1 MTCCLSF
8 GLFELRRVH
17 GCLRVQVYMFVIAFS
32 TSCVHVYTVH
42 RKTTLCVSCRSD
54 SGSVKP

>member
-1 MTCCLSF
+1 MTCLSF

-42 RKTTLCVSCRSD
+42 WKTEVADTVCV
-54 SGSVKP
+54 